1 MASNCHIGSLF
12 FISGSKVAAV
22 FPRGLFDEKSNI
34 SPPLIWL
41 RVPMA
46 KFVFVCVCI
55 VFYLCISCL
64 SMCNCICI
72 WSVFVW
78 FHHQASPAAHSPP
91 LLTSRHL
98 PANASAVRWQFAAP
112 FINQLKPAW
121 RYFRA
126 YLRILT
132 PFFPISAT
140 NARQF
145 FKSWTS
151 PPPCQGIVV
160 LFQVLTSLSG
170 SEIWHC
176 STPATAV
183 TLVFEW
189 MMLESW
195 EKLISENTT
204 LAVAPLS
211 WSNSQWYHGT
221 IIELK

>member
-1 MASNCHIGSLF
+1 MIKKNASAYQLYFQTSFTPLEQFLTDSILPRGFFSCEMASNCHIGSLF

-91 LLTSRHL
+91 LLTNQHL
-98 PANASAVRWQFAAP
+98 PAKLSADRWELAAP
-112 FINQLKPAW
+112 FINELQSAWSHSPAPQFWQKPLN
-121 RYFRA
+121 FG
-126 YLRILT
+126 
-132 PFFPISAT
+132 
-140 NARQF
+140 
-145 FKSWTS
+145 K
-151 PPPCQGIVV
+151 VV
-160 LFQVLTSLSG
+160 V
-170 SEIWHC
+170 
-176 STPATAV
+176 PKKKAN
-183 TLVFEW
+183 FEG
-189 MMLESW
+189 
-195 EKLISENTT
+195 EKNF
-204 LAVAPLS
+204 VHAPKKK
-211 WSNSQWYHGT
+211 WC
-221 IIELK
+221 

>member
-78 FHHQASPAAHSPP
+78 FHHQASPAAHSPHQSAFTGKVYRSALTVSRSLYKWKKSVCGFEQACSSFP
-91 LLTSRHL
+91 GWDCQSEETTVFSRFLTFFGAVFLHVTHIYMHDMDILRKNRPQLAFPSRSEASNILVQPWEGCHRLL
-98 PANASAVRWQFAAP
+98 NWQ
-112 FINQLKPAW
+112 IQ
-121 RYFRA
+121 
-126 YLRILT
+126 I
-132 PFFPISAT
+132 
-140 NARQF
+140 
-145 FKSWTS
+145 
-151 PPPCQGIVV
+151 
-160 LFQVLTSLSG
+160 
-170 SEIWHC
+170 
-176 STPATAV
+176 
-183 TLVFEW
+183 
-189 MMLESW
+189 
-195 EKLISENTT
+195 
-204 LAVAPLS
+204 
-211 WSNSQWYHGT
+211 
-221 IIELK
+221 

>member
-22 FPRGLFDEKSNI
+22 FLRGLFDEKSNI

-98 PANASAVRWQFAAP
+98 PANASAVRWQLAAP
-112 FINQLKPAW
+112 FINQLQPGPLNMKKLSS
-121 RYFRA
+121 YFDFSIYIYIYWDWCWKVGRSSCF
-126 YLRILT
+126 LSLLPSVCIL
-132 PFFPISAT
+132 S
-140 NARQF
+140 
-145 FKSWTS
+145 
-151 PPPCQGIVV
+151 
-160 LFQVLTSLSG
+160 
-170 SEIWHC
+170 
-176 STPATAV
+176 
-183 TLVFEW
+183 
-189 MMLESW
+189 
-195 EKLISENTT
+195 
-204 LAVAPLS
+204 
-211 WSNSQWYHGT
+211 SQ
-221 IIELK
+221 

>member
-98 PANASAVRWQFAAP
+98 PAKFTAVRWQFAAP
-112 FINQLKPAW
+112 FINELFRKLRGAPQFLETTKELEKWASPGPKKWLWGPKKDVFSRIHIAG
-121 RYFRA
+121 YFLQKTASKLVKFGRGSSVSD
-126 YLRILT
+126 LHQ
-132 PFFPISAT
+132 PIGG
-140 NARQF
+140 
-145 FKSWTS
+145 
-151 PPPCQGIVV
+151 PHPV
-160 LFQVLTSLSG
+160 LYFTTQMT
-170 SEIWHC
+170 EKY
-176 STPATAV
+176 STA
-183 TLVFEW
+183 
-189 MMLESW
+189 MC
-195 EKLISENTT
+195 
-204 LAVAPLS
+204 
-211 WSNSQWYHGT
+211 
-221 IIELK
+221 

>member
-98 PANASAVRWQFAAP
+98 PAKLSAVRWQLAAP
-112 FINQLKPAW
+112 F
-121 RYFRA
+121 
-126 YLRILT
+126 
-132 PFFPISAT
+132 T
-140 NARQF
+140 NERN
-145 FKSWTS
+145 
-151 PPPCQGIVV
+151 PCVV
-160 LFQVLTSLSG
+160 LSRLAPHFQDEIVSLKKRPFLAGFQLFLVQLFCMWLIFICMTWIFCEKIVPSLLFPAAVRPQTFWYSPG
-170 SEIWHC
+170 RV
-176 STPATAV
+176 ATAYS
-183 TLVFEW
+183 TDKYKYKI
-189 MMLESW
+189 SW
-195 EKLISENTT
+195 VGQSDRCI
-204 LAVAPLS
+204 
-211 WSNSQWYHGT
+211 
-221 IIELK
+221 

>member
-98 PANASAVRWQFAAP
+98 PAKLTAVRWQFASLSLGAGIRKIGFLIP
-112 FINQLKPAW
+112 VVPDWGRGKKQRGEIWFHHVVNLLAW
-121 RYFRA
+121 RGNWA
-126 YLRILT
+126 CVDL
-132 PFFPISAT
+132 SH
-140 NARQF
+140 
-145 FKSWTS
+145 
-151 PPPCQGIVV
+151 
-160 LFQVLTSLSG
+160 TSLFKPVPQ
-170 SEIWHC
+170 IW
-176 STPATAV
+176 S
-183 TLVFEW
+183 LQ
-189 MMLESW
+189 S
-195 EKLISENTT
+195 
-204 LAVAPLS
+204 PLS
-211 WSNSQWYHGT
+211 LILSPWVF
-221 IIELK
+221 

>member
-64 SMCNCICI
+64 SMCNCICV

-98 PANASAVRWQFAAP
+98 PAKLSAVRWQLAAP
-112 FINQLKPAW
+112 FINELFRKLRGAPQFSETTKELKKLTFPGPKKWLWGPKKSIFPNPYCQVLFAKNSIKIGQIW
-121 RYFRA
+121 PWQVRFWSTSA
-126 YLRILT
+126 YRG
-132 PFFPISAT
+132 
-140 NARQF
+140 
-145 FKSWTS
+145 S
-151 PPPCQGIVV
+151 PPCAI
-160 LFQVLTSLSG
+160 FHI
-170 SEIWHC
+170 EI
-176 STPATAV
+176 
-183 TLVFEW
+183 
-189 MMLESW
+189 
-195 EKLISENTT
+195 
-204 LAVAPLS
+204 
-211 WSNSQWYHGT
+211 
-221 IIELK
+221 